1 MGIIFVTS
9 GLLLAC
15 GTDDASTGRDPCF
28 VAEQRPH
35 AVSHVKLIAFAS
47 ILPVG
52 EDIQAE

>member
-15 GTDDASTGRDPCF
+15 GTDDASTGRDPYF

-47 ILPVG
+47 IPPVG